1 MSGEGSA
8 AVEEASKAPCFEQS
22 VEDDGCFWLLLFD
35 GWWWV
40 GVLALWEKFWKK
52 REASGPLESSS
63 FHGWLSGSSGECV
76 DLACGLLTARHGL
89 SYVSRTFVRENFK
102 TEEGPMGE

>member
-22 VEDDGCFWLLLFD
+22 VEDDWCFWLLLFD
-35 GWWWV
+35 GWWV
-40 GVLALWEKFWKK
+40 GGGAGTVGEVLEK